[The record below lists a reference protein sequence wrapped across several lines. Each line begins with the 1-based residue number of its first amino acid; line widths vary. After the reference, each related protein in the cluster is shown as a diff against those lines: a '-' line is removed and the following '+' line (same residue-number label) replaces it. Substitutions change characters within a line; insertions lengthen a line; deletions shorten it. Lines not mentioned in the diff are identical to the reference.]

1 MPGVR
6 RLLPCVCAA
15 AADTALTSQEAA
27 VELPEAADFRET
39 TSLTVEELSD
49 GIRCFTVRPLHSQ
62 RWGLPL
68 LASSLLLA
76 ALPASLP
83 LPLIVVVV
91 LFALGATARA
101 AFSVRLESL
110 LVMEGIGLQLTT
122 RFATGREKVVFVET
136 SAVSEVRSDGR
147 RHARRS
153 RCQSRACHLHR
164 CSSVRRC
171 GWTAA
176 SSTWRACCTA
186 TTRATS
192 QGRLVRARARGGA
205 RAKAEAGARV
215 GLLRGDGAC
224 HQPRCAAGA
233 EAGAVGRERW
243 RWAGSGGGERPTA
256 AG

>member
-1 MPGVR
+1 M
-6 RLLPCVCAA
+6 
-15 AADTALTSQEAA
+15 
-27 VELPEAADFRET
+27 ELPEAADFRET

-192 QGRLVRARARGGA
+192 QGRLVRARARA
-205 RAKAEAGARV
+205 RARAEAEAEAEARV

-243 RWAGSGGGERPTA
+243 RWAGSGGGERPAA